1 MTNPQWKQKK
11 QHGSLFWMRIIIWLA
26 QHTSRGFALILLHP
40 ISFYF
45 LLTASESRKASLDF
59 LGRTLDRPVSWRD
72 FYHHIYVFS
81 TTLLDR
87 VFLFTGRV
95 DEFDVEVSGAA
106 EILSYLKQGQGCLL
120 LGSHLG
126 SFEIMRAMGTQRQ
139 PVEFGLRILMHVDAA
154 EKLPRLLDELAPEL
168 AEVII
173 PTEKPDTM
181 LRVKEALDDGCLVA
195 LLADRVC
202 GNEKH
207 MACDFLG
214 ERANFPM
221 APAQLALA
229 LKVPVFSF
237 YGIYTGGNRYRIQF
251 NLLAGSADIRRHQ
264 RDEWM
269 ETLTRKYADELAEK
283 AIESPFN
290 WFNFYDFWMNSKDKK
305 NAENQ

>member
-1 MTNPQWKQKK
+1 MTHTQWKQNKE
-11 QHGSLFWMRIIIWLA
+11 HGTLFWMRIIIWLA
-26 QHTSRGFALILLHP
+26 RHTSRGFALILLHP

-59 LGRTLDRPVSWRD
+59 LGRTLARPVGWRD
-72 FYHHIYVFS
+72 FYHHVYVFS

-95 DEFDVEVSGAA
+95 DEFDVEVSGAE
-106 EILSYLKQGQGCLL
+106 EILAYLQQGQGCLL

-139 PVEFGLRILMHVDAA
+139 PVEFGLRILMHVDES
-154 EKLPRLLDELAPEL
+154 EKLPLLLNELAPEM
-168 AEVII
+168 AEIII

-181 LRVKEALDDGCLVA
+181 LRVKEALDSGCLVA

-202 GNEKH
+202 GHEKH

-214 ERANFPM
+214 DRAHFPM

-237 YGIYTGGNRYRIQF
+237 YGIYAGGKHYRIQF
-251 NLLAGSADIRRHQ
+251 NLLAEAADIRREQ
-264 RDEWM
+264 RNAWM
-269 ETLTRKYADELAEK
+269 EMLTRKYADELAEK
-283 AIESPFN
+283 ATESPFN
-290 WFNFYDFWMNSKDKK
+290 WFNFYDFWKHAEDKE